1 MTLSIALVLTI
12 IVVALILFAFEW
24 VAADVVALGILL
36 VLIFTGLLPAQEAF
50 LGFGSDTVLMLLG
63 LFILTAALLR
73 TGVVE
78 WAGRLLLQYTG
89 DNPNRLFATIM
100 IAPASLSAVISNTA
114 ATAFFL
120 PVVLGVAKRTQT
132 SPSRLLMPLAFAS
145 ILSSSVTL
153 ISTSTNI
160 VISGLLTQYQL
171 PPMGMF
177 ELTPVGL
184 PILIVG
190 LTYMFLVG
198 RRLIPDHGNA
208 DGISNLG
215 NRLYLSEMEVRPD
228 SPLVGKTLLESGLG
242 RTFDLKVLWLVRGD
256 DRYFI
261 PHVNRRLQ
269 AGDLL
274 LVEGQREE
282 ILQVESRI
290 GMTLRDNIK
299 LSDPGLKDADI
310 QLAEVMIMPRSPLIG
325 LSLREYQFRD
335 RYGLQVLALYRHGE
349 TIRQKIG
356 QIPLRVGDVLL
367 IQGHRTSTPLISTLE
382 EENVFQVLGTVEEEL
397 PLVKRAPLAVAIF
410 AGVLLA
416 AALNLVALP
425 VAVLLGALL
434 VFLTRCITPDAAY
447 RQVEWRALILI
458 GSMLAIGRVMQSTGT
473 DQFLA
478 DQIVSL
484 LGTAHPLWLLTGF
497 FVLAVAL
504 TQPMSNQA
512 AAIVVVPIAIQAAIQ
527 LGLNPRTFVMMIAI
541 AASTSYLTPLEP
553 SCLLVYGPGN
563 YRFMDFLK
571 VGALLTLLIYLVSI
585 VLVPM
590 IWPLF

>member
-484 LGTAHPLWLLTGF
+484 LGGAHPLWLLTGF

>member
-100 IAPASLSAVISNTA
+100 IAPASLSTVISNTA

-269 AGDLL
+269 VGDLL

-282 ILQVESRI
+282 ILQVESRT
-290 GMTLRDNIK
+290 GMTLRNNIK

-367 IQGHRTSTPLISTLE
+367 IQGHRTSTPLMSTLE

-410 AGVLLA
+410 AGVLVA
-416 AALNLVALP
+416 AALNLLALP

-434 VFLTRCITPDAAY
+434 VFLTRCITPEAAY

-563 YRFMDFLK
+563 YRFVDFLK

>member
-1 MTLSIALVLTI
+1 
-12 IVVALILFAFEW
+12 
-24 VAADVVALGILL
+24 
-36 VLIFTGLLPAQEAF
+36 
-50 LGFGSDTVLMLLG
+50 
-63 LFILTAALLR
+63 
-73 TGVVE
+73 
-78 WAGRLLLQYTG
+78 
-89 DNPNRLFATIM
+89 
-100 IAPASLSAVISNTA
+100 
-114 ATAFFL
+114 
-120 PVVLGVAKRTQT
+120 
-132 SPSRLLMPLAFAS
+132 
-145 ILSSSVTL
+145 
-153 ISTSTNI
+153 
-160 VISGLLTQYQL
+160 
-171 PPMGMF
+171 
-177 ELTPVGL
+177 
-184 PILIVG
+184 
-190 LTYMFLVG
+190 
-198 RRLIPDHGNA
+198 
-208 DGISNLG
+208 
-215 NRLYLSEMEVRPD
+215 
-228 SPLVGKTLLESGLG
+228 
-242 RTFDLKVLWLVRGD
+242 
-256 DRYFI
+256 
-261 PHVNRRLQ
+261 
-269 AGDLL
+269 
-274 LVEGQREE
+274 
-282 ILQVESRI
+282 
-290 GMTLRDNIK
+290 
-299 LSDPGLKDADI
+299 
-310 QLAEVMIMPRSPLIG
+310 MIMPRSPLIG

-367 IQGHRTSTPLISTLE
+367 IQGHRTSTPLMSTLE

-410 AGVLLA
+410 AGVLVA
-416 AALNLVALP
+416 AALNLLALP

-434 VFLTRCITPDAAY
+434 VFLTRCITPEAAY

-484 LGTAHPLWLLTGF
+484 LGGAHPLWLLTGF

-563 YRFMDFLK
+563 YRFVDFLK

>member
-36 VLIFTGLLPAQEAF
+36 VLIFTGLMPADEAF

-120 PVVLGVAKRTQT
+120 PVVLGVAKRTQI

-184 PILIVG
+184 PILLVG
-190 LTYMFLVG
+190 LIYMFLIG

-242 RTFDLKVLWLVRGD
+242 RTFDLKVLWLVRGE

-282 ILQVESRI
+282 ILQVESRT

-325 LSLREYQFRD
+325 LSLRDYQFRD

-367 IQGHRTSTPLISTLE
+367 IQGHRTSTPLMSTLE

-410 AGVLLA
+410 AGVLVA

-434 VFLTRCITPDAAY
+434 VFLTRCITPEAAY

-484 LGTAHPLWLLTGF
+484 LGEAHPLWLLTGF

-563 YRFMDFLK
+563 YRFVDFLK
-571 VGALLTLLIYLVSI
+571 VGALLTLLVYLISI
-585 VLVPM
+585 VLVP
-590 IWPLF
+590 IVWPLV

>member
-282 ILQVESRI
+282 ILQVESRT
-290 GMTLRDNIK
+290 GMTLRNNIK

-367 IQGHRTSTPLISTLE
+367 IQGHRTSTPLMSTLE

-410 AGVLLA
+410 AGVLVA
-416 AALNLVALP
+416 AALNLLALP

-434 VFLTRCITPDAAY
+434 VFLTRCITPEAAY

-484 LGTAHPLWLLTGF
+484 LGEAHPLWLLTGF

-563 YRFMDFLK
+563 YRFVDFLK
-571 VGALLTLLIYLVSI
+571 VGALLTLLVYLISI
-585 VLVPM
+585 VLVP
-590 IWPLF
+590 IVWPLV

>member
-1 MTLSIALVLTI
+1 
-12 IVVALILFAFEW
+12 
-24 VAADVVALGILL
+24 
-36 VLIFTGLLPAQEAF
+36 
-50 LGFGSDTVLMLLG
+50 
-63 LFILTAALLR
+63 
-73 TGVVE
+73 
-78 WAGRLLLQYTG
+78 
-89 DNPNRLFATIM
+89 
-100 IAPASLSAVISNTA
+100 
-114 ATAFFL
+114 
-120 PVVLGVAKRTQT
+120 
-132 SPSRLLMPLAFAS
+132 
-145 ILSSSVTL
+145 
-153 ISTSTNI
+153 
-160 VISGLLTQYQL
+160 
-171 PPMGMF
+171 
-177 ELTPVGL
+177 
-184 PILIVG
+184 
-190 LTYMFLVG
+190 
-198 RRLIPDHGNA
+198 
-208 DGISNLG
+208 
-215 NRLYLSEMEVRPD
+215 
-228 SPLVGKTLLESGLG
+228 
-242 RTFDLKVLWLVRGD
+242 
-256 DRYFI
+256 
-261 PHVNRRLQ
+261 
-269 AGDLL
+269 
-274 LVEGQREE
+274 
-282 ILQVESRI
+282 
-290 GMTLRDNIK
+290 MTLRNNIK

-367 IQGHRTSTPLISTLE
+367 IQGHRTSTPLMSTLE

-410 AGVLLA
+410 AGVLVA
-416 AALNLVALP
+416 AALNLLALP

-434 VFLTRCITPDAAY
+434 VFLTRCITPEAAY

-484 LGTAHPLWLLTGF
+484 LGGAHPLWLLTGF

-563 YRFMDFLK
+563 YRFVDFLK

>member
-416 AALNLVALP
+416 AALNLLALP

-484 LGTAHPLWLLTGF
+484 LGGAHPLWLLTGF

>member
-1 MTLSIALVLTI
+1 
-12 IVVALILFAFEW
+12 
-24 VAADVVALGILL
+24 
-36 VLIFTGLLPAQEAF
+36 
-50 LGFGSDTVLMLLG
+50 
-63 LFILTAALLR
+63 
-73 TGVVE
+73 
-78 WAGRLLLQYTG
+78 
-89 DNPNRLFATIM
+89 
-100 IAPASLSAVISNTA
+100 
-114 ATAFFL
+114 
-120 PVVLGVAKRTQT
+120 
-132 SPSRLLMPLAFAS
+132 
-145 ILSSSVTL
+145 
-153 ISTSTNI
+153 
-160 VISGLLTQYQL
+160 
-171 PPMGMF
+171 
-177 ELTPVGL
+177 
-184 PILIVG
+184 
-190 LTYMFLVG
+190 
-198 RRLIPDHGNA
+198 
-208 DGISNLG
+208 
-215 NRLYLSEMEVRPD
+215 
-228 SPLVGKTLLESGLG
+228 
-242 RTFDLKVLWLVRGD
+242 
-256 DRYFI
+256 
-261 PHVNRRLQ
+261 
-269 AGDLL
+269 
-274 LVEGQREE
+274 
-282 ILQVESRI
+282 
-290 GMTLRDNIK
+290 
-299 LSDPGLKDADI
+299 
-310 QLAEVMIMPRSPLIG
+310 
-325 LSLREYQFRD
+325 
-335 RYGLQVLALYRHGE
+335 LALYRHGE

-367 IQGHRTSTPLISTLE
+367 IQGHRTSTPLMSTLE

-410 AGVLLA
+410 AGVLVA
-416 AALNLVALP
+416 AALNLLALP

-434 VFLTRCITPDAAY
+434 VFLTRCITPEAAY

-563 YRFMDFLK
+563 YRFVDFLK